1 MITKGEAAKA
11 KIRALA
17 QGIKVWVLEPGK
29 RYVSPSDSQQGT
41 AYEVI
46 IRSPALSGVEG
57 TEPGDITCTCPGA
70 THRGICKHIGVVML
84 RLEVDQELAQT
95 DPSTRS
101 GEERTL
107 EDKLADLYPR
117 AS

>member
-1 MITKGEAAKA
+1 MITKDEAAKA

-17 QGIKVWVLEPGK
+17 QGVKVWVLEPGR
-29 RYVSPSDSQQGT
+29 RYVSPSGSQVGT
-41 AYEVI
+41 AYEVVVQ
-46 IRSPALSGVEG
+46 S

-70 THRGICKHIGVVML
+70 THRGICKHIGIVLV
-84 RLEVDQELAQT
+84 RLEVDRELPKQ
-95 DPSTRS
+95 
-101 GEERTL
+101 EERTL